1 MTAPETTTTD
11 RLLAAL
17 AGGLEIVDLAQPL
30 ANGMPCS
37 PNHPGFRMAL
47 ARRHGD
53 VVRADG
59 GSSASE
65 IITTGGHVGTHI
77 DALAHVSQDGLLHGG
92 RDSAEAQRGGVFS
105 VHGIDSVAPMV
116 CGAVLLDIAA
126 LHGVDCLPAGHGITA
141 AELTAAA
148 RRAGA
153 EPAAGEVC
161 LINTGWSRWWHD
173 PEAYLG
179 FSTGVPGV
187 TTDAA
192 QWLVAKGIRAAG
204 TDTTA
209 FEQIPAGRGHTIMPV
224 HRIMLVDGG
233 VHIVENMRFDGLA
246 GCTAAKFGFVLAP
259 LKILGGTGSPVRPL
273 ALLGR

>member
-1 MTAPETTTTD
+1 MTGAETTTD

-17 AGGLEIVDLAQPL
+17 SRGVEILDLAQPL

-65 IITTGGHVGTHI
+65 IITTGGHVGTHM
-77 DALAHVSQDGLLHGG
+77 DALSHVSQDGRLHGG
-92 RDSAEAQRGGVFS
+92 ADSAEAQRGGAFS
-105 VHGIDSVAPMV
+105 VHGIDTVAPMV
-116 CGAVLLDIAA
+116 CRAVFLDIAA

-141 AELTAAA
+141 TELAAAA
-148 RRAGA
+148 RRSGV

-161 LINTGWSRWWHD
+161 LINTGWSRWWTD
-173 PEAYLG
+173 PQAYLG
-179 FSTGVPGV
+179 QATGVPGV
-187 TTDAA
+187 TPDAA
-192 QWLVAKGIRAAG
+192 HWLVAKGIRAAG

-209 FEQIPAGRGHTIMPV
+209 FEQIPPGRGHTIMPV

-233 VHIVENMRFDGLA
+233 VHIVENMRFDEL
-246 GCTAAKFGFVLAP
+246 TRRAAVEFGFVLAP